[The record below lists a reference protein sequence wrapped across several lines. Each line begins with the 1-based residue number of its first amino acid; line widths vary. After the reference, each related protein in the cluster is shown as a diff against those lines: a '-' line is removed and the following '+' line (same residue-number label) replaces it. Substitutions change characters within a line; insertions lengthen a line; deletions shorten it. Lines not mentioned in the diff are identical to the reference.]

1 MTLSAAFLASPAWSR
16 QPPEAPEPPAA
27 ANSPDMVLLNLPDQV
42 PLDVLIATVSDQLG
56 LRIMYDERA
65 GKSPV
70 SIRSPVEL
78 PKRSLLGVLE
88 SALKLKGLALVDDE
102 QDDWLRI
109 VEAQSLVKVALAP
122 SRAPAELESARS
134 TLAVTQVFTLRHIG
148 PQRIEAVIKPFLTEP
163 GGSSFILPDQRS
175 LVVTD
180 FARNMGRVGE
190 LIALADQPGPEV
202 EVRFVPVRHQ
212 PAEVVAATLRSII
225 ASRVQAEG
233 RSPAGEAGGAP
244 ASGGRLDILPLEQLS
259 QLALIGP
266 PGTIAAAEELLLAV
280 DAPLGLKMRTYR
292 FTTSSPKRIDSLMR
306 QLLGD
311 GAALPRFRSVVDEEE
326 GLLIVTATE
335 DAHAQ
340 IQALKDDL
348 DIQVERTRPVT
359 RFYRLRN
366 TSVQEVLGTLTGLGP
381 WMTNGTDKSTGTG
394 TNGQQVVE
402 PPERPVDGAA
412 VTGIPM
418 EGPNRRTTVPPDA
431 QPQAQ
436 GPGAPDDL
444 AAPPDYE
451 PPAQRPGRVAFDD
464 ADIIADINTNTLII
478 TAEPAIHDTYA
489 ELIRHLDQRR
499 PQVLI
504 EVTFVTM
511 DTSEGYSVGVEISRP
526 DFDDDIKTITFS
538 SFGLSEVDADTGS
551 LSLVPGL
558 GFNGAII
565 QPDIAEVII
574 RALASNG
581 RTSVTSA
588 PRLLVNDNATGTLNS
603 VADAP
608 TTSINASNTVST
620 TSFAGFESAGTT
632 IAITPHISEG
642 DHLQLEYSITLSAF
656 TGESSEGIPP
666 PRQRNEMA
674 SEVTIPDG
682 HTVIIGGLTRTDLTE
697 SIEKIPILGDLPVL
711 EYLFSTRSKGAV
723 TTTLFVFLRPVIL
736 RDDQFRDL
744 KLLSE
749 QELAAAGLPS
759 PYPASEPMLVH

>member
-1 MTLSAAFLASPAWSR
+1 
-16 QPPEAPEPPAA
+16 
-27 ANSPDMVLLNLPDQV
+27 
-42 PLDVLIATVSDQLG
+42 
-56 LRIMYDERA
+56 MYDERA

-78 PKRSLLGVLE
+78 PRRSLLGVLE
-88 SALKLKGLALVDDE
+88 SALKIKGLALVEDE
-102 QDDWLRI
+102 QDGWFRI
-109 VEAQSLVKVALAP
+109 VEAQNLAKVALAP
-122 SRAPAELESARS
+122 SRLPAELESART
-134 TLAVTQVFTLRHIG
+134 TLAVTQVFRLRNVG
-148 PQRIEAVIKPFLTEP
+148 AQRIEAVIKPFLSEP
-163 GGSSFILPDQRS
+163 GGSSFGLPDQQS

-180 FARNMGRVGE
+180 FARNMSRIAE
-190 LIALADQPGPEV
+190 LVALADQSGPEV
-202 EVRFVPVRHQ
+202 EIRFVVVRHQ
-212 PAEVVAATLRSII
+212 SPETVADTLRSII
-225 ASRVQAEG
+225 ASRQTAGGLTSAASSAGPSAVASEG
-233 RSPAGEAGGAP
+233 RLE
-244 ASGGRLDILPLEQLS
+244 ILPVEKLGQLI
-259 QLALIGP
+259 LIGS
-266 PGTIAAAEELLLAV
+266 GNSIAAAETLLSAI
-280 DAPLGLKMRTYR
+280 DAPSGLETRIYR
-292 FTTSSPKRIDSLMR
+292 FSASSPKRIDALVR

-311 GAALPRFRSVVDEEE
+311 GAALPRFRSATDEEE

-335 DAHAQ
+335 EVHAQ
-340 IQALKDDL
+340 VKALKDNL
-348 DIQVERTRPVT
+348 DIQVERTRPIS

-381 WMTNGTDKSTGTG
+381 WMAADAGALPGAGGSPKPSSDALVRQSDQTGQPVTTADG
-394 TNGQQVVE
+394 PGS
-402 PPERPVDGAA
+402 PPS
-412 VTGIPM
+412 
-418 EGPNRRTTVPPDA
+418 A
-431 QPQAQ
+431 QPDGQPPTRMPAE
-436 GPGAPDDL
+436 PG
-444 AAPPDYE
+444 E
-451 PPAQRPGRVAFDD
+451 PASPSRDVPRPTPPGRLMFDD
-464 ADIIADINTNTLII
+464 AEIIADVNTNSLII
-478 TAEPAIHDTYA
+478 TAEPAVHDTYA
-489 ELIRHLDQRR
+489 DLIRHLDQRR

-504 EVTFVTM
+504 EVTIVTM
-511 DTSEGYSVGVEISRP
+511 DTSEGYSFGVEISRP

-538 SFGLSEVDADTGS
+538 SFGLSEVDPDTGS
-551 LSLVPGL
+551 LSLIPGL

-574 RALASNG
+574 RALAANG

-656 TGESSEGIPP
+656 TGDSSDGIPP

-674 SEVTIPDG
+674 SEVTVPDG

-749 QELAAAGLPS
+749 QELASAGLPS
-759 PYPASEPMLVH
+759 PYPSSEPMLMH